1 MRILLIITICLV
13 VLSSTSKAQNAFE
26 VDLTVGYSKA
36 FDLDFGYYKRSDRK
50 LKVIPYNTEFNAR
63 YLQQLSTRSHLSTG
77 LGIGFNRTLRRYGG
91 TVHGGDA
98 LGKASL
104 ELHHEY
110 LYIVVPLLY
119 TYQAT
124 TIRERPMNIYGS
136 ITLSSVLGR
145 NDYVRDEYPR
155 DPNRIG
161 GPIDWVVERTRTPRE
176 HPTQLNFIY
185 ALGIDY
191 RLSES
196 ERWYHTI
203 GLEGRVSDFG
213 VYDDTPGIFQH
224 GEWSINVAYRVGL
237 ISHPRKRRKR

>member
-1 MRILLIITICLV
+1 MRILLITTICLV
-13 VLSSTSKAQNAFE
+13 ILSDTLKAQNAFE
-26 VDLTVGYSKA
+26 MDLTVGYSEA
-36 FDLDFGYYKRSDRK
+36 FDVYYLHDIGDRRMNI
-50 LKVIPYNTEFNAR
+50 VPFNSELELR
-63 YLQQLSTRSHLSTG
+63 YLQRLSTKSYLSTG
-77 LGIGFNRTLRRYGG
+77 LGLGFNRTARRYGRNI
-91 TVHGGDA
+91 HGGNDS
-98 LGKASL
+98 GRASY

-110 LYIVVPLLY
+110 LYIAVPVLY
-119 TYQAT
+119 THQVAK
-124 TIRERPMNIYGS
+124 IRERPMNVYGS
-136 ITLSSVLGR
+136 VTLSSVLVR
-145 NDYVRDEYPR
+145 SDYVRDEYPR

-161 GPIDWVVERTRTPRE
+161 GPIDWVVKRTRTPRE

-213 VYDDTPGIFQH
+213 VYDDTPGVFEH

-237 ISHPRKRRKR
+237 ISQPKKRRKQ